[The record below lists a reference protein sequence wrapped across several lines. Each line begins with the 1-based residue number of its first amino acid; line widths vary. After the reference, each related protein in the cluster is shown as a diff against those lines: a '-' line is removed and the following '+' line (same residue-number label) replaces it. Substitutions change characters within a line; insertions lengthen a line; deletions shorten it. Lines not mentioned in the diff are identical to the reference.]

1 MNSEAPLPLVDAWPG
16 RKTDR
21 PSVFHYTSAAGL
33 LGMIEH
39 GELWASE
46 AGGLNDYSEISAG
59 RDFIREAWPAERDRF
74 ESRYDPDSATLLDQ
88 MIMQLGSD
96 WWSTGPDGVFVLC
109 ASTVDDD
116 ANQWRLYADNGRG
129 FSVELDTQPGYELIP
144 SDLKPQTPYIE
155 ALKNRGGPVEV
166 SPWRSVLYD
175 PTQRKSALH
184 EVLDRIGQRT
194 LKMLESTLEQQI
206 AGLEQVGSAA
216 QDLDTLCQLIKSPG
230 FAGENEAR
238 TVVSFRSASLADDYV
253 FYRATSTGIVRTI
266 HLRQTGQP
274 ESPASRTDAPLLPI
288 KRIIMGP
295 AQRHDLGAPALRALL
310 ARHGYENVPV
320 EASQASLRWT

>member
-1 MNSEAPLPLVDAWPG
+1 MNSEAPLPMVDAWPG
-16 RKTDR
+16 RRTDR

-59 RDFIREAWPAERDRF
+59 RDFVREAWPAERDRF
-74 ESRYDPDSATLLDQ
+74 ASRHDPGTATFLDQ
-88 MIMQLGSD
+88 MIMRLGSD

-129 FSVELDTQPGYELIP
+129 FSVELDTQPGYELVRNK
-144 SDLKPQTPYIE
+144 LKAQTPRIE
-155 ALKNRGGPVEV
+155 ALKAYGGPVAV

-175 PTQRKSALH
+175 ASQRQAALH

-194 LKMLESTLEQQI
+194 LEMLESTIQEQIASLEQT
-206 AGLEQVGSAA
+206 GTAA
-216 QDLDTLCQLIKSPG
+216 RDLDVLCQLIKSPG

-238 TVVSFRSASLADDYV
+238 TVVTFRSSSLADDYA
-253 FYRATSTGIVRTI
+253 FYRATRTGIVRTI
-266 HLRQTGQP
+266 HLRQTNQP
-274 ESPASRTDAPLLPI
+274 DSPANRTDTPLLPI

-310 ARHGYENVPV
+310 ARHGYQDVPV